1 MLVSQPLQNTGEK
14 ALYVLACGVIIFLD
28 YNNVEMIER
37 SVLTYLA
44 KKDFMEKE
52 VAEDGEGKVNPI

>member
-1 MLVSQPLQNTGEK
+1 M
-14 ALYVLACGVIIFLD
+14 LACGVIIFLD
-28 YNNVEMIER
+28 CNNVEMIDS
-37 SVLTYLA
+37 SVLTYLE